1 MKGFKKVFLKAGE
14 EKEVSIDLEKRAFA
28 FYNVDAHDWQVESGE
43 FKILVGASSRDIR
56 LEASLNVESTVAYAV
71 PDYHKMAPSYY
82 GADIMNVSDEEF
94 TAVLGHEIPLRYVIR
109 ASRLITSTPLRTLRT
124 ASGAAEFTESF

>member
-43 FKILVGASSRDIR
+43 FKILVGASSVILDLRLRSMLNRQLLTLFPIIIR
-56 LEASLNVESTVAYAV
+56 WLRHTTVQ
-71 PDYHKMAPSYY
+71 
-82 GADIMNVSDEEF
+82 
-94 TAVLGHEIPLRYVIR
+94 
-109 ASRLITSTPLRTLRT
+109 TL
-124 ASGAAEFTESF
+124 